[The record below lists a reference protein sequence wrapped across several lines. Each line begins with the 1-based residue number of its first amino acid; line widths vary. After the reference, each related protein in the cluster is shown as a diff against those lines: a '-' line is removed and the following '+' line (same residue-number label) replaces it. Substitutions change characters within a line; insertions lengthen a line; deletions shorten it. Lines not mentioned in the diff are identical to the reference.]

1 MTRLRWHEVP
11 VFIFFFSS
19 EITASFSNPQKNPRL
34 PAATASD
41 RQQERRLQLSVPR
54 LTAVPASGKTLAFR
68 GDLRESW
75 AGEGGA
81 GVQGARGDPSAGT
94 AGGQAAR
101 DPGNQRT
108 DEIYST
114 LRRGAFLS
122 LALLP
127 GFSFL
132 FDHQQPG
139 AEPPGHLLG
148 AAAIS
153 ALIPGPAPRSSGRR
167 ARRGPAQGAGA
178 AAPNVPRAGPAAGHR
193 GNRGPRGP
201 WAAALSSRGGDAR
214 PAGAR
219 RRGRWAAGPGLWR
232 ERRREGRGDPRPA
245 GPPRARGRPEPQRQ
259 RGLRDSGSAR
269 LAPGPGT

>member
-1 MTRLRWHEVP
+1 MEPPGPPARRRRPLPRSAAARRLR
-11 VFIFFFSS
+11 
-19 EITASFSNPQKNPRL
+19 
-34 PAATASD
+34 
-41 RQQERRLQLSVPR
+41 
-54 LTAVPASGKTLAFR
+54 
-68 GDLRESW
+68 
-75 AGEGGA
+75 GA
-81 GVQGARGDPSAGT
+81 GRV
-94 AGGQAAR
+94 
-101 DPGNQRT
+101 
-108 DEIYST
+108 
-114 LRRGAFLS
+114 LRRGPQRPAPRAAPCRGAGKGRRPPPPPPPAGKS
-122 LALLP
+122 LLGCNPARARGGRAAPRSSRPHAPLAALPLALEIPAGRGARPARARPPRPPRARALLP

-245 GPPRARGRPEPQRQ
+245 GPPRARGRPERQRQ
-259 RGLRDSGSAR
+259 RGLRHSGSAR